1 MLIIIVVLLVV
12 LLVAAGVGVFFFI
25 RASNAQDQMEVEPPI
40 TAIQLDE
47 EDIFD
52 IPLGGAIRTNLAR
65 SLDGSAHVISIEL
78 SIGINNTVRRESDA
92 MIALVT
98 DKERIVRNV
107 ALGVIRRR
115 TIQEL
120 ERPDGLE
127 LLERDILNKLQEQF
141 NTNLI
146 VRVIGSD
153 MFLQ

>member
-1 MLIIIVVLLVV
+1 
-12 LLVAAGVGVFFFI
+12 
-25 RASNAQDQMEVEPPI
+25 
-40 TAIQLDE
+40 
-47 EDIFD
+47 
-52 IPLGGAIRTNLAR
+52 
-65 SLDGSAHVISIEL
+65 VISIEL
-78 SIGINNTVRRESDA
+78 SIGINNTVRRESDT
-92 MIALVT
+92 MIALIT

-107 ALGVIRRR
+107 ALGVIRRK

-127 LLERDILNKLQEQF
+127 LLERDILSRLQDQF